1 VEAVNTLK
9 VQSYLID
16 GQTVTCEDNGI
27 AVFKL
32 LNQEQQGRHIF
43 LYTFDL
49 LELDGKDLRPE
60 LPHLSQRQV
69 QELAQV

>member
-1 VEAVNTLK
+1 MEAVNTLK

-16 GQTVTCEDNGI
+16 GQTVACEDNGI
-27 AVFKL
+27 AVFK

-60 LPHLSQRQV
+60 LAHLSQRQV